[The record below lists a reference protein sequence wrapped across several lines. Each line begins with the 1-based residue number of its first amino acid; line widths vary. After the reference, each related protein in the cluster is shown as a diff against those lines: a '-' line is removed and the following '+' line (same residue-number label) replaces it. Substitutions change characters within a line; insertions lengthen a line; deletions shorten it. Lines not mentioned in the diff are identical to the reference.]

1 MDQCGG
7 RDAGVMRPEVVAVRC
22 PADRRGGCGPVGW
35 GWGWSGRWGW
45 SRCRCRRWSRCRC
58 RRWGWSRCRCRCRS
72 RSRLGGAGLL
82 HESVQGW

>member
-7 RDAGVMRPEVVAVRC
+7 CDVSVMRPEVVAVRC
-22 PADRRGGCGPVGW
+22 TADRRGGCGPVGW

-45 SRCRCRRWSRCRC
+45 SRCR
-58 RRWGWSRCRCRCRS
+58 S

>member
-7 RDAGVMRPEVVAVRC
+7 RDVGVMRPEVVAVRC

-35 GWGWSGRWGW
+35 GWGRCWSGRWGR
-45 SRCRCRRWSRCRC
+45 SRCRGRR
-58 RRWGWSRCRCRCRS
+58 

-82 HESVQGW
+82 HESIQGW

>member
-22 PADRRGGCGPVGW
+22 TADRLDGCGPVSWSRGPMSRCCGSMGW
-35 GWGWSGRWGW
+35 SWRRDRCWCWGWSGCWG
-45 SRCRCRRWSRCRC
+45 
-58 RRWGWSRCRCRCRS
+58 
-72 RSRLGGAGLL
+72 RLGGAGLL

>member
-35 GWGWSGRWGW
+35 GWGRCWSGRWCRCR
-45 SRCRCRRWSRCRC
+45 SRCRCRRRSRG
-58 RRWGWSRCRCRCRS
+58 RR